1 MVIQDPGDVYDMNC
15 PGGYSQEQG
24 ALILRQPQRD
34 STYYV
39 FHRRSK
45 FDPAPGISIAA
56 VDLLYSAVT
65 LKKDR
70 RHNVFRKG
78 FPIVDT
84 LLQGGHL
91 SAMKHANGTDW
102 WIIQPGRH
110 DNYYYTILFTRKG
123 IDTVFTQILNH
134 PRLNDFGGGQTC
146 FSPNG
151 KMYARTDLALD
162 GVFLLDF
169 DRTSGRLY
177 NYRNIFIDTSNVIT
191 GLAFSASSRFLYVTT
206 LDRIFQYDLDAV
218 NIEESQVLV
227 AEWDGFSDPF
237 PTSFYLCNLGPD
249 CRIYI
254 NTSNGVQY
262 MHVIEYP
269 DRKGLACNVR
279 QHAIKLPTHN
289 AASMPNFPHFRVD
302 EEWPCDSTIGLRLT
316 PVIDLPEGTIT
327 FEIYPNPADDVLY
340 LDFELDKVRSLE
352 YEMTD
357 LFGRSVYRTTL
368 KNNDYREE
376 LSVSHLPPG
385 VYTWQL
391 HNDQGSHS
399 TGKVVIR

>member
-1 MVIQDPGDVYDMNC
+1 MGLKAIIVLPKPGK
-15 PGGYSQEQG
+15 
-24 ALILRQPQRD
+24 D

-39 FHRRSK
+39 FHRK
-45 FDPAPGISIAA
+45 IEYDPEPGIS
-56 VDLLYSAVT
+56 VGVTSLSFTDVT
-65 LKKDR
+65 LKSDG
-70 RHNVFRKG
+70 RHSVFRKG
-78 FPIVDT
+78 FPIIDT
-84 LLQGGHL
+84 LLHGSHFTAIRHENQR
-91 SAMKHANGTDW
+91 DW
-102 WIIQPGRH
+102 WLIQPERLNDRYH
-110 DNYYYTILFTRKG
+110 TILFSNKG
-123 IDTVFTQILNH
+123 FGFDSVFVQTLGH
-134 PRLNDFGGGQTC
+134 KMLDSLGGSGQSA
-146 FSPNG
+146 FSPDG
-151 KMYARTDLALD
+151 KMYARRDRTSD
-162 GVFLLDF
+162 GVFLFDF
-169 DRTSGRLY
+169 DRSTGRLS
-177 NYRNIFIDTSNVIT
+177 NYRNLNIADSEFTG

-206 LDRIFQYDLDAV
+206 IDKVYQYDLEASDV
-218 NIEESQVLV
+218 QESQTVV

-237 PTSFYLCNLGPD
+237 PINFYLCNLGPD

-254 NTSNGVQY
+254 ISNNGVQY
-262 MHVIEYP
+262 MHVIEFP

-340 LDFELDKVRSLE
+340 LDYDLDKVRSLE

-376 LSVSHLPPG
+376 ISVSHLPPG